1 MKRGE
6 KSMTEVSAKAPKI
19 GKEAKILVDLGET
32 AEDAIARFG
41 AEVVFS
47 NYLANV
53 KIGVQSAIRRYLE
66 AGLDGDAIQAKFEN
80 YKPGVTLDR
89 VVDPVAAL
97 AAKLAK
103 MTPEEQEEAF
113 AKLRAKLSA

>member
-1 MKRGE
+1 MV
-6 KSMTEVSAKAPKI
+6 EVSAKAPKI
-19 GKEAKILVDLGET
+19 SKEAKILVDLGEN

-66 AGLDGDAIQAKFEN
+66 AGLDQDAIQAKFEN

-89 VVDPVAAL
+89 VVDPIAAM

-103 MTPEEQEEAF
+103 MTPEEQEAAF
-113 AKLRAKLSA
+113 AALRAKISG